1 MKCARVAAAASV
13 VGLYE
18 DGNKMSGDLIYLNT
32 GSSGIV
38 HPEPQILLVCMIFSK
53 KYFFA
58 FCVLLM
64 LFDQSISLL
73 FVAKR
78 CAFIDELVI
87 GCPFFF

>member
-18 DGNKMSGDLIYLNT
+18 DVNKMSGDLIYLNT

-53 KYFFA
+53 KYF
-58 FCVLLM
+58 
-64 LFDQSISLL
+64 LL
-73 FVAKR
+73 FVPGPLQLLGLEHYYPTQSR
-78 CAFIDELVI
+78 SIQEL
-87 GCPFFF
+87 FFF